1 MFVYN
6 KETHHF
12 DSDIL
17 SVDICY
23 DDLYDGMCDYHDSK
37 HFERSRLLRA
47 EQLEKAYIEK
57 EQEIIDFMK
66 ANGLSDFY
74 GNFSDE
80 EIKEKLGK
88 PVIDMHREVVMYI
101 DNTFKPYHIIEFEYC
116 SILNRICNFTI
127 DG

>member
-6 KETHHF
+6 KETHRF

-23 DDLYDGMCDYHDSK
+23 DDLYDGMCDYHDSS
-37 HFERSRLLRA
+37 HFERSRLFRA

-66 ANGLSDFY
+66 ANGLLDFY

-116 SILNRICNFTI
+116 SILSRICNFTI